1 MRIRKYIT
9 ILTFISILLSFF
21 VGTSYAATPVE
32 NFHDI
37 EALVLPEKDINLQL
51 NNLTRGCK
59 VYLLFPTE
67 LLKYNMEKFISNNI
81 ENDFDTEKEIAEK
94 LQKYLDK
101 EDYIGYVDFFSNE
114 PYGVKDNEIEFRQYC
129 VAIGKNE
136 VVDYYDYEDAKYV
149 KFRINLD
156 NENKYRVILKDY
168 FLNVDCSSIKFMID
182 EFNDIKIIKV
192 SDYPLTHSQLVSNI
206 DEYNISM
213 DYVSQE
219 DYDAIER
226 AIKLTYFVLLL
237 VAFIIIFGILL
248 FSFSRIRKHKQ
259 EKKDAL
265 FYKHEET
272 EKKDKKDKKSK
283 RKKK

>member
-1 MRIRKYIT
+1 MKKSKYIVTT
-9 ILTFISILLSFF
+9 IIVGILFIVMIGS
-21 VGTSYAATPVE
+21 VRAATPAE

-81 ENDFDTEKEIAEK
+81 VNDFDTEREIAEK
-94 LQKYLDK
+94 LQKLLDK
-101 EDYIGYVDFFSNE
+101 EDYIGYLDFFANE
-114 PYGVKDNEIEFRQYC
+114 PYKVEDNEIEFRQYC

-136 VVDYYDYEDAKYV
+136 VVDYYDYEGAKYV
-149 KFRINLD
+149 KIRINLN

-168 FLNVDCSSIKFMID
+168 FLDADCSSIKFMVD
-182 EFNDIKIIKV
+182 EFGDIKIINV
-192 SDYPLTHSQLVSNI
+192 SDYQLTHSQLVSNI

-213 DYVSQE
+213 DYVSKE

-226 AIKLTYFVLLL
+226 AIKLAYFVLLL
-237 VAFIIIFGILL
+237 IAFVIIFGIIL
-248 FSFSRIRKHKQ
+248 FKISRIQKRKQ
-259 EKKDAL
+259 ERKEAL
-265 FYKHEET
+265 FYKHDDV
-272 EKKDKKDKKSK
+272 EKKSKKDKKSK
-283 RKKK
+283 KKK